1 MSPRD
6 YGQRDEPRGGERRQ
20 RTRRA
25 GDASAMPGWVWLFA
39 GLCIGLAIA
48 AFTYIGRPVG
58 HDAKRE
64 AAEQAAED
72 TPAAAKKPVAKTA
85 KDKDALELP
94 PQEKPRFSFYEQLP
108 VQEVV
113 VPRDGGKPRDAAPRP
128 AETAP
133 DAKTANAPPSAS
145 APPAATATASEVYFI
160 RVASYRS
167 QADAENQKAALAL
180 IGAEARV
187 EKVTID
193 NRDTFYRVIIGPE
206 KNAARAQNL
215 MQRLEEN
222 GIQAM
227 LVRSKS

>member
-20 RTRRA
+20 RTRRS

-58 HDAKRE
+58 HEPKRDDA
-64 AAEQAAED
+64 AQ
-72 TPAAAKKPVAKTA
+72 TPDQEVAVAKKPAGKPA

-108 VQEVV
+108 IQEVV
-113 VPRDGGKPRDAAPRP
+113 VPRDGGKPRGTEAATRP
-128 AETAP
+128 ADTAP
-133 DAKTANAPPSAS
+133 DTRTVNTPPSA
-145 APPAATATASEVYFI
+145 AATAAPGEVYFI

-167 QADAENQKAALAL
+167 QPDAENQKAALAL